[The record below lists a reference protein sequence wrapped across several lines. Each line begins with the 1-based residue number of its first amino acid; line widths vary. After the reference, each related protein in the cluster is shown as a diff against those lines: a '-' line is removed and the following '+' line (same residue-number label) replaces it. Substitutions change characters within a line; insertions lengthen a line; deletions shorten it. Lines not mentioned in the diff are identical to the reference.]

1 MESYAPYVWLAVFV
15 IMSIIEACT
24 FQLVSIWFAVA
35 AVVSLVLSLFGLSI
49 TVQVVAFL
57 VVSLALLVVT
67 YPFVKKFVNGKKT
80 KTNSDRY
87 IDEKGVVIEKIDNI
101 KGQGQVNVLGS
112 IWTARSLENEVI
124 EKDSLIKVEK
134 IEGVKLIVTK
144 FKEEL

>member
-1 MESYAPYVWLAVFV
+1 MESYAPYAWLAVFV
-15 IMSIIEACT
+15 IMSIVEACT

-35 AVVSLVLSLFGLSI
+35 AVVSLILSLFGLSI
-49 TVQVVAFL
+49 TVQIAAFL

-67 YPFVKKFVNGKKT
+67 YPFVKKFLNAKKT

-87 IDEKGVVIEKIDNI
+87 IGEKGVVIEEINNI

-112 IWTARSLENEVI
+112 VWTARSSENEVI

-144 FKEEL
+144 IKEEL